1 MKKIFQIQTAG
12 KEKYLKNIPTR
23 SLLPTSELIANL
35 KTQLP

>member
-12 KEKYLKNIPTR
+12 KEKYLKNISTR
-23 SLLPTSELIANL
+23 SLLPTGEFIANI